1 MTWLNG
7 NGDGAA
13 ICGLASGAAG
23 DVVAAAAL
31 TRGSTLGPG
40 IADETAE
47 GSSADLGAGSLDGDD
62 DGAAV
67 SEDLGVLTRCGL
79 QDGSGGTEVTFF
91 DAAAPATRRLGL
103 SPFRRTLAS
112 GEVTT
117 DDAATGTTSRG
128 VSSPDCGA
136 AAAPRDAER
145 LLDTNTPPGTRRL
158 GLAPFRRTLA
168 P

>member
-13 ICGLASGAAG
+13 ICGLTSGATA
-23 DVVAAAAL
+23 DAVAPAAL
-31 TRGSTLGPG
+31 TRGSKLGPG

-47 GSSADLGAGSLDGDD
+47 GSSGDIGAGSLDDD
-62 DGAAV
+62 DGAPV

-103 SPFRRTLAS
+103 SPFWRTLAS
-112 GEVTT
+112 GEVT
-117 DDAATGTTSRG
+117 DDAATGATSRG

-136 AAAPRDAER
+136 AAPGVAER
-145 LLDTNTPPGTRRL
+145 LSDTNAPATRRL
-158 GLAPFRRTLA
+158 GLSPFRRTLA